1 MTLHMM
7 WHPRLKTFILTLL
20 LIKVWLI
27 SAYTSADE
35 LGTLSVRMRSILDA
49 HAQLVKQWANHPA
62 VVNEVIKH
70 NYLEQSLDDVKQID
84 RMWREGKKEAFARS
98 LQENK
103 SGHFLKKRILEN
115 RLYTEAFLCDGQG
128 AVVGE
133 YPMTSDYWQGDED
146 KFLKSFNGGEGQVY
160 IGPIEF
166 DESSGEISVQI
177 SVPVRSQGATVG
189 VLVVG
194 LKNIK

>member
-35 LGTLSVRMRSILDA
+35 LGALSVRMRSILDA

-115 RLYTEAFLCDGQG
+115 RLYTEAFLCDDQG

>member
-1 MTLHMM
+1 MT
-7 WHPRLKTFILTLL
+7 WHQTLKPFALL
-20 LIKVWLI
+20 VLLVGTWL
-27 SAYTSADE
+27 SPVVTADE

-49 HAQLVKQWANHPA
+49 HVLLVKQWAAHPA
-62 VVNEVIKH
+62 IVNEVMKH
-70 NYLEQSLDDVKQID
+70 NYYEQSLEEIKRVDRLWIDGKQD
-84 RMWREGKKEAFARS
+84 EFARS

-103 SGHFLKKRILEN
+103 SGQFLKKRVLEN
-115 RLYTEAFLCDGQG
+115 RLYTEAFLCDDKG

-146 KFLKSFNGGEGQVY
+146 KFLKSFNEGNGQVY

-166 DESSGEISVQI
+166 DESSDEISVQI
-177 SVPVRSQGATVG
+177 SVPVKSQGATVG

-194 LKNIK
+194 LKNI

>member
-115 RLYTEAFLCDGQG
+115 RLYTEAFLCDDQG

>member
-1 MTLHMM
+1 MM